1 MKTQVKKASE
11 KVVSTWKDLTIEQ
24 VVNSIKSA
32 ESSEKTF
39 SDLSN
44 QFNQVKI
51 TNEKNILDASMKVY
65 AWVVVLG
72 NSQADLARAG
82 VSNGSITRYLSAG
95 MLVAKLGIEKL
106 TKANITPNAISNAVN
121 SGLTSKGALDKVNS
135 ISELKIELTPNHPSK
150 KKGTTRK
157 SKKTKSASVKKVST
171 ETIFNTLADLALNG
185 SMTRETWKAGMFQV
199 EKSFT
204 LRIQNLQKK

>member
-11 KVVSTWKDLTIEQ
+11 KVINTWKDLTIEQ
-24 VVNSIKSA
+24 VVQSIKSA
-32 ESSEKTF
+32 ESSETTLK
-39 SDLSN
+39 SLSE
-44 QFNQVKI
+44 QMDKVKI
-51 TNEKNILDASMKVY
+51 TNEKNILDASMKIY
-65 AWVVVLG
+65 AWIVVLG

-82 VSNGSITRYLSAG
+82 IANGTITRYLSAG

-106 TKANITPNAISNAVN
+106 TKSNITPNAISNAINKGV
-121 SGLTSKGALDKVNS
+121 TTKGALDKVNS

-150 KKGTTRK
+150 KKSTSRK

-185 SMTRETWKAGMFQV
+185 SMSRETWNKGVAQV
-199 EKSFT
+199 EASFK
-204 LRIQNLQKK
+204 LKK

>member
-11 KVVSTWKDLTIEQ
+11 KVVNTWKDLTIEQ

-44 QFNQVKI
+44 QINQVKI

-157 SKKTKSASVKKVST
+157 SKKPKSASVKKVST
-171 ETIFNTLADLALNG
+171 DTIFNTLADLALNG
-185 SMTRETWKAGMFQV
+185 SMTHERWTKGVEQV
-199 EKSFT
+199 VASFN
-204 LRIQNLQKK
+204 LRAKNLKN